1 MTQGEFFEND
11 GKPVDPN
18 IIRIGTAIGSAKGT
32 QALADALTEIRL
44 DAEMGT
50 LFSQPATP
58 AASPAFY
65 SKLAQVIEAKMPAR
79 ASSDQIKGIIN
90 PEKGSGV
97 KAEEIKWSGII
108 PWLEARKGATKE
120 ELLEY
125 LRNEGAVRFEEV
137 RLGDRSR
144 SDKADQELHDFTYRT
159 IEEFGGNQQAWP
171 EQHQRWYQQL
181 HEDAAN
187 AREAQNTEASGPA
200 KFAQYQL
207 HGGENY
213 RETLEWALVDV
224 GHDGDNSPL
233 IIDTMHWSKDRAPKE
248 PPPQGKRWALI
259 GHFRTN
265 ERTDANGNTGLFME
279 EAQSGLHQKGRKKGY
294 RDELDVRQ
302 DSASG
307 WWLVFKDG
315 ERIASGKT
323 KQDAIKNA
331 TEFSGTD
338 AEGMIPDA
346 PFRKDWPLAMFK
358 RALRDA
364 VEADKDWIGWTA
376 GETQSDRYDLS
387 KQVDS
392 IEWFDKSE
400 MLRAYKNGKTVISET
415 GVTPERLPEFIGKET
430 ARKLLEN
437 SKVHFFNG
445 YPNGRVHSLEGND
458 LKVGGEGMKG
468 FYDQIIPKEVQKYV
482 KQWGARVEKSTIDAV
497 LLHAVHNENGEPIG
511 SFKNREQAEAFASA
525 APGRILAPMEATPIW
540 RVNIT
545 PAMREG
551 IQTKG
556 QALFSQAIRPATS
569 TSLRDITGPTQ
580 FSNAVVVPPTFA
592 SDMQAQREF
601 FTQQAKAA
609 GFDSP
614 DDAPNELI
622 RQWSREWRAQH
633 SRFDAAGSR
642 LFSQP
647 ARTYESMEFSPP
659 FESPFG
665 NILSYHWVSTGDG
678 YSGRAVSDWSQA
690 RTNPQTG
697 RKIVHHFKVERPN
710 GSRTTVS
717 LETAMGALSKDR
729 RGQLNALIKS
739 EMDRRNDE
747 RAGQMRLFSQRAQA
761 AQTLPDLTPEARESI
776 VRRATQS
783 LNAAAPDSVLGAGKQ
798 GASAG
803 MDGRGP
809 NMARVGVA
817 RNTPHGNQ
825 ARSAINAAI
834 TDTRKAAE
842 SLGYGLRILDP
853 TSVSDAQIKI
863 DLKDSKARFSLAEG
877 RILLVE
883 NFVDALPGV
892 EAARRYLREELIHA
906 AQLRVVD
913 PAGSATTREAREAL
927 LLPVVNDIATELLQT
942 EQGRGLLAAS
952 IGIYDGT
959 KTIDPRLVEE
969 NIDGLSILELWR
981 QLHQLRERSGLT
993 EAGLNRVYKRIRQW
1007 MEQALRVLRKAA
1019 KQSPSPILDEA
1030 VQATVDLLNGRD
1042 SILSSQQPLTEQQVA
1057 GLSQRYNELFRMQRD
1072 GERLTP
1078 AQQRA
1083 MDQAEEALGQQLLFD
1098 IERLKG
1104 FAPAEQLTLQQQV
1117 DDTRVPSPDQ
1127 LSLFSQ
1133 KSAEREAAAG
1143 QMLLDFAQ
1151 QQQETTTQANLT
1163 PEQTRLVTAN
1173 MGIAGHAARRA
1184 ALFYGWD
1191 RDDAMQEA
1199 SIALAQAA
1207 LTYDPARGARFSTYA
1222 FKVIANRLTSIGRGK
1237 GARAASNRA
1246 VRSISLNAPIAA
1258 DDDTGLTRQDTIAGT
1273 VQPNETPERDE
1284 ARALIAEAMAGV
1296 KPTARDI
1303 LTRYAQGQTYDQIAS
1318 DIGMTRQGVMMQAG
1332 RTADRLRRFFAE
1344 RGVRSMDDL
1353 LPPQQERETPE
1364 AARKATPEDEQ
1375 DTNMLDARE
1384 PDPER
1389 TTETQDDTDEA
1400 LNSQPPARTV
1410 TADTA
1415 RADLG
1420 RSHPSDE
1427 RILTATG
1434 EMRTVA
1440 DMAPQHKLSGST
1452 GPTTITAVY
1461 PQADDQD
1468 VYTITTDG
1476 GRSVRASLDH
1486 LWLVLDTAT
1495 GRTDTVTTM
1504 GLEPGRHML
1513 PVIAR

>member
-1 MTQGEFFEND
+1 
-11 GKPVDPN
+11 
-18 IIRIGTAIGSAKGT
+18 
-32 QALADALTEIRL
+32 
-44 DAEMGT
+44 
-50 LFSQPATP
+50 
-58 AASPAFY
+58 
-65 SKLAQVIEAKMPAR
+65 
-79 ASSDQIKGIIN
+79 
-90 PEKGSGV
+90 
-97 KAEEIKWSGII
+97 
-108 PWLEARKGATKE
+108 
-120 ELLEY
+120 
-125 LRNEGAVRFEEV
+125 
-137 RLGDRSR
+137 
-144 SDKADQELHDFTYRT
+144 
-159 IEEFGGNQQAWP
+159 
-171 EQHQRWYQQL
+171 
-181 HEDAAN
+181 
-187 AREAQNTEASGPA
+187 
-200 KFAQYQL
+200 
-207 HGGENY
+207 
-213 RETLEWALVDV
+213 
-224 GHDGDNSPL
+224 
-233 IIDTMHWSKDRAPKE
+233 
-248 PPPQGKRWALI
+248 
-259 GHFRTN
+259 
-265 ERTDANGNTGLFME
+265 
-279 EAQSGLHQKGRKKGY
+279 
-294 RDELDVRQ
+294 
-302 DSASG
+302 
-307 WWLVFKDG
+307 
-315 ERIASGKT
+315 
-323 KQDAIKNA
+323 
-331 TEFSGTD
+331 
-338 AEGMIPDA
+338 
-346 PFRKDWPLAMFK
+346 
-358 RALRDA
+358 
-364 VEADKDWIGWTA
+364 
-376 GETQSDRYDLS
+376 
-387 KQVDS
+387 
-392 IEWFDKSE
+392 
-400 MLRAYKNGKTVISET
+400 
-415 GVTPERLPEFIGKET
+415 
-430 ARKLLEN
+430 
-437 SKVHFFNG
+437 
-445 YPNGRVHSLEGND
+445 
-458 LKVGGEGMKG
+458 
-468 FYDQIIPKEVQKYV
+468 
-482 KQWGARVEKSTIDAV
+482 
-497 LLHAVHNENGEPIG
+497 
-511 SFKNREQAEAFASA
+511 
-525 APGRILAPMEATPIW
+525 
-540 RVNIT
+540 
-545 PAMREG
+545 
-551 IQTKG
+551 
-556 QALFSQAIRPATS
+556 
-569 TSLRDITGPTQ
+569 
-580 FSNAVVVPPTFA
+580 
-592 SDMQAQREF
+592 
-601 FTQQAKAA
+601 
-609 GFDSP
+609 
-614 DDAPNELI
+614 
-622 RQWSREWRAQH
+622 
-633 SRFDAAGSR
+633 
-642 LFSQP
+642 
-647 ARTYESMEFSPP
+647 
-659 FESPFG
+659 
-665 NILSYHWVSTGDG
+665 
-678 YSGRAVSDWSQA
+678 
-690 RTNPQTG
+690 
-697 RKIVHHFKVERPN
+697 
-710 GSRTTVS
+710 
-717 LETAMGALSKDR
+717 MGALSKDR

-747 RAGQMRLFSQRAQA
+747 RAGQMRLFSQRAYHGTPHDWAPETRYRLPDGSTRWIVDGQEAVPEGAVAIERAPAGRARADKVFTGEGGAAYGTGVLYLAEARETGINYRDSLQPKSPFKVNGKELDELANEIGVAASYHVWDAIQWGDGNLASARKTIGRWLKDPSMEMDGLKEAQVFLSKLKQQDITKKKSNLYTIEIDAKPEDFLDWDKPLSEQSEKVKEALRAFRNEKYDLNPDDGTDAETGATAYERISDAIGTRDAASKALLAAGIPGIRYLDGNSRTNLPRWGVKDADGNPVGMFRSKQRAEQAAAERPGSQIIDNGESGTYNYVIFDEALIRVVEKNGEPIRAQA

-825 ARSAINAAI
+825 ARSAVNAAI